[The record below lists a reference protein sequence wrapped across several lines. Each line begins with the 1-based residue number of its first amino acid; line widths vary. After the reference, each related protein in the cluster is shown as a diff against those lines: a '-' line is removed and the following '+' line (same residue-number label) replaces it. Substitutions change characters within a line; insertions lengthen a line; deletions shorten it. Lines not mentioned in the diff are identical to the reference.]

1 MTAEELQAIIA
12 AGLPCQH
19 LTVQGDGRHWS
30 ALIVSAEFEGKR
42 LIARHQRVY
51 ATLGERIQKDEVH
64 ALSMKTLTP
73 TEWANQGSAQA

>member
-73 TEWANQGSAQA
+73 TEWASQGSAQA